1 MAPDSVA
8 FLFVQ
13 HLASLFHGEGG
24 LSGVCDDE
32 GRVTAGDTETRS
44 AARQEAE

>member
-13 HLASLFHGEGG
+13 HLAGLLHGEAG
-24 LSGVCDDE
+24 LSGVCDGED
-32 GRVTAGDTETRS
+32 RVTARDAETRS
-44 AARQEAE
+44 AAHQEAE